1 MWGYKKQNFKILLDI
16 SLFGIII
23 AVEQIEKGEHG
34 KSRYHEKVNIKVDVK
49 KVNIEKVNIEKV
61 NIKKSRHHE
70 KSVLHRKEEANENR

>member
-1 MWGYKKQNFKILLDI
+1 MRGYKKQNYKILLDI

-23 AVEQIEKGEHG
+23 AVEQIEKGEHE

-49 KVNIEKVNIEKV
+49 NVNIEKV

-70 KSVLHRKEEANENR
+70 KSVLHRKEEVNENR